1 MNPEILTLTNELV
14 AERFPESLAAM
25 IAGSHVRGRATT
37 TSDIDLIVL
46 MPTGSRTYRESF
58 LYEGHPVEAF
68 IYTEATIADFFEADR
83 ARRRPS
89 LQRMVA
95 EAVPVRVHPLVDRLK
110 AEASRQLLAGP
121 TRWTVEQLNQNR
133 YFLTDLLDDFIG
145 VEDRTEGLAIAT
157 RLFDQAAAFHLTASG
172 RWLGQGKWLPRE
184 LAALSQAD
192 ADRFTDAFER
202 YFRHDEKQPVI
213 QLIETW
219 LTQHGGRHFDGF
231 SIGK

>member
-1 MNPEILTLTNELV
+1 MNTEILTLTNELV
-14 AERFPESLAAM
+14 SDRFPKSLAAM
-25 IAGSHVRGRATT
+25 IAGSHVRGRATS

-46 MPTGSRTYRESF
+46 MPTGARTYRESF
-58 LYEGHPVEAF
+58 LYEGYPVEAF

-89 LQRMVA
+89 LQRMVT
-95 EAVPVRVHPLVDRLK
+95 EAVPVRVHPLVDQLK
-110 AEASRQLLAGP
+110 AEAARQLLAGP
-121 TRWTVEQLNQNR
+121 TPWTVEQLNQNR

-157 RLFDQAAAFHLTASG
+157 RLFDQAASFHLTASG

-184 LAALSQAD
+184 LTALNQAD
-192 ADRFTDAFER
+192 ADRFSDAFDR
-202 YFRHDEKQPVI
+202 YFRFDEKQVVI
-213 QLIETW
+213 SLIETW
-219 LTQHGGRHFDGF
+219 LMQHGGRHFDGF

>member
-1 MNPEILTLTNELV
+1 MNTEILTLTNELV
-14 AERFPESLAAM
+14 SDRFPKSLAAM
-25 IAGSHVRGRATT
+25 IAGSHVRGRATA

-46 MPTGSRTYRESF
+46 MPTGARTYRESF
-58 LYEGHPVEAF
+58 LYEGYPVEAF

-89 LQRMVA
+89 LQRMVT
-95 EAVPVRVHPLVDRLK
+95 EAVPVRVHPLVDQLK
-110 AEASRQLLAGP
+110 AEAARQLLAGP
-121 TRWTVEQLNQNR
+121 TPWTVEQLNQNR

-157 RLFDQAAAFHLTASG
+157 RLFDQSASFHLTASG

-184 LAALSQAD
+184 LTALSQAD
-192 ADRFTDAFER
+192 ADRFSDAFDR
-202 YFRHDEKQPVI
+202 YFRFDEKQAVI
-213 QLIETW
+213 SLIETW
-219 LTQHGGRHFDGF
+219 LMQHGGRHFDGF

>member
-1 MNPEILTLTNELV
+1 MNTEILTLTNELV
-14 AERFPESLAAM
+14 SDRFPKSLAAM
-25 IAGSHVRGRATT
+25 IAGSHVRGRATS

-46 MPTGSRTYRESF
+46 MPTGARTYRESF
-58 LYEGHPVEAF
+58 LYEGYPVEAF

-89 LQRMVA
+89 LQRMVT
-95 EAVPVRVHPLVDRLK
+95 EAVPVRVHPLVDQLK
-110 AEASRQLLAGP
+110 AEAARQLLAEP
-121 TRWTVEQLNQNR
+121 TPWTVEQLNQNR

-157 RLFDQAAAFHLTASG
+157 RLFDQAASFHLTASG

-184 LAALSQAD
+184 LTALNQAD
-192 ADRFTDAFER
+192 ADRFSDAFDR
-202 YFRHDEKQPVI
+202 YFRFDEKQVVI
-213 QLIETW
+213 SLIETW
-219 LTQHGGRHFDGF
+219 LMQHGGRHFDGF